1 MDFGNYGTPRGSPA
15 SELYA
20 TEIHELHSRCR
31 FRYEPLRSAFP
42 SLTVSHYTDTDT
54 YDRFDGVDLTP
65 HNHRKYQPGSG
76 WARGLQPHTSDREPQ
91 GALCEAVA
99 DGGATWAILRV
110 GPFNSMGGYD
120 WWQLAAHDA
129 LNLSRRLEGGRT
141 LALHSH
147 YVVGVR
153 AEDGGVLGYPPL
165 HMHHLHLVPS
175 KPWLRYQWPM
185 TGASWQQ
192 WLARAREIQGFSSYV
207 PNYVMESHG
216 EWDPCHI
223 RQGGRDRGG
232 GGGGGG
238 GRGGDGAPRCYA
250 ETLPRGYYHPLR
262 EFALDMEGEV
272 NDARAA
278 GSPPLAWYLEVGVG
292 FEEAP
297 VPAATVETVPTEEAA
312 EAAGAVARSAPPRP
326 LSYAVLVED
335 HLSLVPSHQSTYENY
350 YWVPTEGTHVHW
362 YEGEMPTSGQLVRMK
377 HHAHMSLLRRAYF
390 VAGTAEELGL
400 HKLLPRDKFGEQ
412 LPLKWPQAG
421 HSWRW
426 PSSVPIVD
434 LDRLEAL
441 LLKRIDRL
449 PGGRSR
455 IICTLDAARE
465 EAGGYPGYVWDRAG
479 KSVCAPWTFRRGD
492 PFLSV
497 ALLEWHGGRLGPWA
511 NESAPL
517 PELLPMHTQWN
528 LLFAAADGASHYF
541 MYPAFL
547 ASRALPLV
555 ERAIFR
561 EMLLVQ
567 NWRVV
572 VPLNGPLGVRAQHFA
587 HAVRR
592 APPRLLAAAGLVGA
606 VLLWRCA
613 RRARRIKYHAI

>member
-76 WARGLQPHTSDREPQ
+76 WALGLQPRTSDREPQ

-110 GPFNSMGGYD
+110 GPFNSTGGYD
-120 WWQLAAHDA
+120 WWQFAAHDA

-192 WLARAREIQGFSSYV
+192 WLARAREVQGFSSYV
-207 PNYVMESHG
+207 PNY
-216 EWDPCHI
+216 
-223 RQGGRDRGG
+223 
-232 GGGGGG
+232 
-238 GRGGDGAPRCYA
+238 
-250 ETLPRGYYHPLR
+250 
-262 EFALDMEGEV
+262 FALDMEGEV

-297 VPAATVETVPTEEAA
+297 
-312 EAAGAVARSAPPRP
+312 
-326 LSYAVLVED
+326 D

-350 YWVPTEGTHVHW
+350 YWVPTDGKHVHW
-362 YEGEMPTSGQLVRMK
+362 YEGEMPSSGQLVRMK

-426 PSSVPIVD
+426 PSSIPIVD
-434 LDRLEAL
+434 LDKLETL

-479 KSVCAPWTFRRGD
+479 KSVCTPWTFRRGD

-555 ERAIFR
+555 ERALVPQEQAATQAIFR

-606 VLLWRCA
+606 MLLWRCA